1 MAKGRK
7 ETSTHIEYDLWLT
20 FDYWGKMRVSKGEP
34 DLNRGERSMFMRVK
48 LPTALFTIPSLRASV
63 TVDDVG
69 SPQLDVTAIA
79 DAVKLATGLD
89 IDVKINSDTPLTGE
103 PEQA

>member
-1 MAKGRK
+1 
-7 ETSTHIEYDLWLT
+7 
-20 FDYWGKMRVSKGEP
+20 
-34 DLNRGERSMFMRVK
+34 
-48 LPTALFTIPSLRASV
+48 
-63 TVDDVG
+63 
-69 SPQLDVTAIA
+69 VTAIT